1 MISGKERKRK
11 GGKGAN
17 EVHGED
23 DEEDQINQGGR
34 REKEK
39 ERKLRLG
46 KASEERGTKMR
57 RRRYASKGK
66 EAREGTREERR
77 RAGKGR

>member
-11 GGKGAN
+11 GGKEAN
-17 EVHGED
+17 EGLGED

-39 ERKLRLG
+39 ERK
-46 KASEERGTKMR
+46 S
-57 RRRYASKGK
+57 
-66 EAREGTREERR
+66 
-77 RAGKGR
+77 

>member
-11 GGKGAN
+11 GGKEAN

-39 ERKLRLG
+39 ERK
-46 KASEERGTKMR
+46 S
-57 RRRYASKGK
+57 
-66 EAREGTREERR
+66 
-77 RAGKGR
+77 

>member
-11 GGKGAN
+11 GGKEAN
-17 EVHGED
+17 EVCGED

-39 ERKLRLG
+39 ERK
-46 KASEERGTKMR
+46 S
-57 RRRYASKGK
+57 
-66 EAREGTREERR
+66 
-77 RAGKGR
+77 